1 MAGVEQE
8 ARFGT
13 LPLMAAQLPLPL
25 RLPAAARFDNF
36 VAGPN
41 AEIVAA
47 VRQLATE
54 PNAAVLFLSGAAGS
68 GKTHLLQAACRQ
80 AVAGDES
87 AVYLP
92 LAEWGE
98 LDLGVLEGLEHYAL
112 LALDDLDVIAGRHDW
127 EEALF
132 HLFNRVREAGGRWL
146 CAAHAAPEQLGLCL
160 PDLRS
165 RLGWGSVYALQPVDD
180 AARTQILRVRAHE
193 RGLELP
199 EDTAQFLLRRCPR
212 DLPALMALLERLDAA
227 ALSAQRRLTVP
238 FVREVLGSE

>member
-1 MAGVEQE
+1 LAGVEQE
-8 ARFGT
+8 ARFRT
-13 LPLMAAQLPLPL
+13 LPLMAAQLPLAL

-41 AEIVAA
+41 AEAGAA
-47 VRQLATE
+47 IRQLATE

-80 AVAGDES
+80 AVAGGES

-92 LAEWGE
+92 LAEWVE
-98 LDLGVLEGLEHYAL
+98 LDLSVLEGLEHYAL
-112 LALDDLDVIAGRHDW
+112 LALDDLDAIAGRRDW
-127 EEALF
+127 EETLF

-146 CAAHAAPEQLGLCL
+146 SAAHAAPEQLGVCL

-227 ALSAQRRLTVP
+227 ALTAQRRLTVP